1 MYLAEY
7 LAAYLW
13 WNISGGIS
21 GGIYVSGG
29 ISGCIPLVEY
39 IWRDIWWNIC
49 MWRNIW
55 LPIPLVEYIWRDI
68 WWNICI
74 WRNIWVYTSGGMPM
88 VSPAMVAHQTMRQEQ
103 AAIHRMLPI
112 KVIGKNFR
120 AKTQNKFLINVHI
133 FTVRISFYFKH
144 DELFFCHFLT
154 ILLSFF

>member
-49 MWRNIW
+49 MWRNNW
-55 LPIPLVEYIWRDI
+55 LPIPLVEYIWPLAEYLGLYL
-68 WWNICI
+68 
-74 WRNIWVYTSGGMPM
+74 WRNADGVPGNGGPPDHE
-88 VSPAMVAHQTMRQEQ
+88 VGVGRYPQDA
-103 AAIHRMLPI
+103 P
-112 KVIGKNFR
+112 
-120 AKTQNKFLINVHI
+120 NKGDRKEFP
-133 FTVRISFYFKH
+133 R
-144 DELFFCHFLT
+144 
-154 ILLSFF
+154 